1 MIERININ
9 EIETEILDERKVL
22 EKIKAKLRKLETKII
37 KKDLE
42 GY

>member
-22 EKIKAKLRKLETKII
+22 AKIKEKLRKLETKIM
-37 KKDLE
+37 KKNLE